1 MERVSRSGT
10 GADRCWRAAS
20 PHAVDQPLVGFYSA
34 EQSFRKDVQQADSL
48 EKEILRWVV
57 AFFSGCWAFRC
68 RSSSFSL
75 CSHDRCRHDALRSR
89 NYRFRSR

>member
-48 EKEILRWVV
+48 EKE
-57 AFFSGCWAFRC
+57 
-68 RSSSFSL
+68 
-75 CSHDRCRHDALRSR
+75 
-89 NYRFRSR
+89 N